1 MLKDQ
6 VLLHERTLSPAPTVH
21 LDTVIR
27 EERKKNIIMIK
38 LSTTSKILIIIIVKS
53 QGKKE
58 GKPAT
63 IFLLLFS

>member
-1 MLKDQ
+1 MKELCHQ
-6 VLLHERTLSPAPTVH
+6 PQLSI
-21 LDTVIR
+21 LIQSS
-27 EERKKNIIMIK
+27 EKNEKKNIIMIK